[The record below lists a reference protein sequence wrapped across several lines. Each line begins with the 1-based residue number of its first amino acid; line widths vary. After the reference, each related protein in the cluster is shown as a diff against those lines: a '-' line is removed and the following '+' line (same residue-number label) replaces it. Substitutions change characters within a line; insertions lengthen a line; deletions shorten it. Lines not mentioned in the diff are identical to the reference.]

1 MLERIKEITNG
12 EGADA
17 VIDCVG
23 MEATAGH
30 GMLGVLSAVQETLTS
45 TQRPYALEQA
55 VQAVRPSGI
64 VSVPGVYAGP
74 VPVNMAPSCRRD

>member
-1 MLERIKEITNG
+1 MLERIKEISHG

-23 MEATAGH
+23 MEATAGARH
-30 GMLGVLSAVQETLTS
+30 AFRIISAVQEKLTS
-45 TQRPYALEQA
+45 TQRPYALEQI

-64 VSVPGVYAGP
+64 MSVPGVYAGP
-74 VPVNMAPSCRRD
+74 VPV